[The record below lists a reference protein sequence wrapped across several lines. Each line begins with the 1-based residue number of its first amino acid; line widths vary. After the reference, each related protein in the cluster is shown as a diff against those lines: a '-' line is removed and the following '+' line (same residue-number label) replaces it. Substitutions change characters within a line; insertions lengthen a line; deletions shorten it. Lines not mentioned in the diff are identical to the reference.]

1 MNSIPQNIKSVL
13 LHLRLP
19 FSWFL
24 LPFFLAPLCVSP
36 NFDDKRL
43 GLVFLILHFL
53 IYPAANSFNSYFDRD
68 EKSIGGLKNPPQV
81 TKSLYY
87 VSLLLDL
94 LGIYFALRI
103 SLWFALLIAGY
114 SIASRLYSH
123 PAVRLK
129 KYPVIGLFFTSFFQ
143 GYFTVCSVYIGL
155 NGYEPWNL
163 LTSKVQ
169 WLGLLCS
176 VLLLAIYPLT
186 QIYQHDEDARRGD
199 LTFSRLLGI
208 RKTFA
213 FSISVFILTVIGFIF
228 YLRKFLFLPQTGLLL
243 LSLIPA
249 ALFLLYW
256 YRRAFVDPKYANYSN
271 LMWFMLLAATGMNF
285 YLFRAFLENT
295 HVLQVF

>member
-1 MNSIPQNIKSVL
+1 MLKIITSAF

-24 LPFFLAPLCVSP
+24 LPFYLAPLCISP

-43 GLVFLILHFL
+43 GLVFFILHFL
-53 IYPAANSFNSYFDRD
+53 IYPASNSFNSYFDRD
-68 EKSIGGLKNPPQV
+68 EKSIGGLKNPPVV
-81 TKSLYY
+81 TKLSYFISLA
-87 VSLLLDL
+87 LDVL
-94 LGIYFALRI
+94 ALVFALRI
-103 SLWFALLIAGY
+103 SIWFALFIVGY
-114 SIASRLYSH
+114 IFASKAYSH
-123 PAVRLK
+123 PSIRIK
-129 KYPVIGLFFTSFFQ
+129 KYPIAGLLFTSFFQ
-143 GYFTVCSVYIGL
+143 GYFTVCAVYTGL

-186 QIYQHDEDARRGD
+186 QVYQHDEDARRGD
-199 LTFSRLLGI
+199 MTFSRLLGI
-208 RKTFA
+208 KKTFA
-213 FSISVFILTVIGFIF
+213 FSLSVFVLIVFGFIL
-228 YLRKFLFLPQTGLLL
+228 YLRKFLFLPQTELFLLTL
-243 LSLIPA
+243 MPA

-256 YRRAFVDPKYANYSN
+256 YRRAFVDPKHANYSN

-285 YLFRAFLENT
+285 YLFKAFLTNT